1 LVTPEA
7 LLSNPTALEHRE
19 KNEGFGDYMTYAFFS
34 GPTAFRIDMKD
45 PNKADAPKTGA
56 TMTLDGARWRV
67 TNVTLPPLTS
77 LAPTLD

>member
-1 LVTPEA
+1 
-7 LLSNPTALEHRE
+7 
-19 KNEGFGDYMTYAFFS
+19 MTYAFFS

>member
-1 LVTPEA
+1 
-7 LLSNPTALEHRE
+7 
-19 KNEGFGDYMTYAFFS
+19 
-34 GPTAFRIDMKD
+34 MKD